1 MYSYIWPSV
10 FTADDTDNKTIHPFY
25 LTVNLNV
32 SYLFIRKWK
41 QKTKKNVNVQEEMLV
56 LFDRDTVMYSFLYMF
71 CFIVIYKI

>member
-1 MYSYIWPSV
+1 MYIKKSGFCMYSYIWPSV

-41 QKTKKNVNVQEEMLV
+41 QKTKKM
-56 LFDRDTVMYSFLYMF
+56 
-71 CFIVIYKI
+71 